1 MKVRALLFLLLA
13 LTAFSLSGCR
23 KEEDLIESS
32 SLAVI
37 EPETTE
43 HEVSETLPE
52 LETRKVGDGKSL
64 EELSKESGLPVIE
77 TRAVG
82 EESLPDSNAENN
94 NDLHNP
100 SDSDTSES
108 DDNASEYG
116 TDTSE
121 SGTNT
126 SNTENETEIDKSSSN
141 VDVELQENNGGD
153 TEVIGIDQEVFNEM
167 QDKYKQEA
175 EEILNDSEVRKKM
188 EELRTGGK

>member
-23 KEEDLIESS
+23 KEGDLIESS

-94 NDLHNP
+94 NGLHNP

-108 DDNASEYG
+108 DDKASESG

-121 SGTNT
+121 FGNNT

-153 TEVIGIDQEVFNEM
+153 TEVVGIDQEVFNEM
-167 QDKYKQEA
+167 QDKYEKEA
-175 EEILNDSEVRKKM
+175 EEVLSDPEQLQ
-188 EELRTGGK
+188 ELIDIMNGGR

>member
-13 LTAFSLSGCR
+13 FSLSGCR
-23 KEEDLIESS
+23 KEGDLIESS

-94 NDLHNP
+94 NGLHNP

-141 VDVELQENNGGD
+141 VGVELQENNGGD

>member
-52 LETRKVGDGKSL
+52 LETRKVGDSKSL

-94 NDLHNP
+94 NGCLTADEKEFDFDGDGVLNQYEK
-100 SDSDTSES
+100 ES
-108 DDNASEYG
+108 YEAMKNFDYDEWIKEHPA
-116 TDTSE
+116 
-121 SGTNT
+121 
-126 SNTENETEIDKSSSN
+126 
-141 VDVELQENNGGD
+141 GG
-153 TEVIGIDQEVFNEM
+153 N
-167 QDKYKQEA
+167 
-175 EEILNDSEVRKKM
+175 KM
-188 EELRTGGK
+188 YDWNI